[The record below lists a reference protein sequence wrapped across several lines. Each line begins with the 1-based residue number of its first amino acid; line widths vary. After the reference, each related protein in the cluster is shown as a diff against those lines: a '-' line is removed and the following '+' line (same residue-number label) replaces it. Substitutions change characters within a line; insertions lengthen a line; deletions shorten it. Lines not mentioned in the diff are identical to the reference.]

1 MTAQGYV
8 HIQLTDNNQKKG
20 KQMKKRVIWAL
31 MVGAAMLAAACTK
44 QPEENAWQKS
54 MRQAAELG
62 TVQYTVQKVVS
73 NNDESWKIF
82 GDRKILF
89 SFKAVIKAGIDM
101 EKFDARTVRI
111 YENKKAGTKKICL
124 ELPRPEILSFSIR
137 PDDVHQL
144 YSEVSWLRTDYSNQ
158 ERDEIVAKGEWELKK
173 DKELE
178 EMMMRDAR
186 LNAEAFVSILLHHN
200 GFTDVEITF
209 KGEDSDGME

>member
-1 MTAQGYV
+1 
-8 HIQLTDNNQKKG
+8 
-20 KQMKKRVIWAL
+20 

-186 LNAEAFVSILLHHN
+186 LNAEAFVSILLHRN